1 MTAPVRIVVA
11 DDHPLFREGLRAII
25 DAADDLEL
33 VVAVEDGTAAV
44 TAATAGD
51 VDVAV
56 LDIRMPGLDGVA
68 AARRITEQAPGVRVL
83 MLTMFQ
89 DDASVFAALRAGARG
104 YVLKDSGRDELLRAI
119 RAVASGEAIFSPAVA
134 TRVLDFFGTRS
145 PRSAEQALPMLTA
158 RELEVLELI
167 GKGATN
173 AAIAARL
180 DLSRKTVSN
189 YVASILTKLQV
200 ADRAAAAERLRREH
214 RFG

>member
-1 MTAPVRIVVA
+1 MSPVVRIVVA
-11 DDHPLFREGLRAII
+11 DDHPLFREGLRAIV

-33 VVAVEDGTAAV
+33 VVAVEDGNAAV
-44 TAATAGD
+44 AATTAGN

-56 LDIRMPGLDGVA
+56 LDIRMPGLDGIA
-68 AARRITEQAPGVRVL
+68 AARRITEQAPSVRVL

-134 TRVLDFFGTRS
+134 TRVLDFFASRS
-145 PRSAEQALPMLTA
+145 PRAAEQSLPMLTA
-158 RELEVLELI
+158 REHEVLELI

-189 YVASILTKLQV
+189 YVAAILTKLQV
-200 ADRAAAAERLRREH
+200 ADRAAAAERLRREN